1 MATIGAITRKVR
13 STNVALVAQAARG
26 TFLDP
31 STAYMAVSNLSLQIA
46 TVETPNNEYT
56 GTIEGNAPDLGQGAV
71 TLTYTVNLRGP
82 GGADVPVAGAY
93 LPGILMIAAKMA
105 EVRVATA
112 IPAAPEALSAGTTTG
127 FTGGVGMP
135 GVADAY
141 RGMVVEVGGGTKPKS
156 FAGIRTNTAG
166 KAVTLA
172 KKHGSALSGNY
183 QIPKQLMYQSTLSSV
198 DPMPLSH
205 KVWIGGVRYD
215 LFDLALSSFQINAP
229 TATRNQGS
237 TPTLT
242 VTLIGRLSNYADE
255 ATPGIPTLGATAQNR
270 NGQQYLANEQVAG
283 AGFTLESGAQSEAAP
298 DPNSVDGS
306 GTQELVGLNRSLQ
319 VQMQGYLKADFDTIA
334 LANAQAR
341 HGFFSQWGVTS
352 GQVVCVTVADAR
364 FGFSSPDTGGNTV
377 TETPNLYIEA
387 LNANVTVSFPYFT

>member
-1 MATIGAITRKVR
+1 MATIGAVTRKTR
-13 STNVALVAQAARG
+13 STNIALVAQSARG

-31 STAYMAVSNLSLQIA
+31 STAYLAVSNLTLQIA
-46 TVETPNNEYT
+46 TVETVNNEYT
-56 GTIEGNAPDLGQGAV
+56 GTIEGNAPDLAQGDV

-82 GGADVPVAGAY
+82 GGADVPSAGAY
-93 LPGILMIAAKMA
+93 LPGILMIAAKMT

-127 FTGGVGMP
+127 FTGGAGMT
-135 GVADAY
+135 GTADLH

-156 FAGIRTNTAG
+156 FAGIRSNTAG

-172 KKHGSALSGNY
+172 KKHAATLSGNY
-183 QIPKQLMYQSTLSSV
+183 QIPKQLMYQSTLSAT

-215 LFDLALSSFQINAP
+215 LFDLAMSSFQINAP
-229 TATRNQGS
+229 TSTSQQGA
-237 TPTLT
+237 TPTMT
-242 VTLIGRLSNYADE
+242 VTMIGRLQDYADE
-255 ATPGIPTLGATAQNR
+255 TTPAIPALGATAQNR
-270 NGQQYLANEQVAG
+270 NGQQYLATEQVAG
-283 AGFTLESGAQSEAAP
+283 GGFTLESGAQSEAAP
-298 DPNSVDGS
+298 DPNSPNGS
-306 GTQELVGLNRSLQ
+306 GTQELVGINRSLQ

-334 LANAQAR
+334 LANTQAR
-341 HGFFSQWGVTS
+341 HGFFAQWGVTS

-387 LNANVTVSFPYFT
+387 LDKNVTISFPYWA